1 MKPRKFE
8 RRRGERR
15 ANEAEIWDQEA
26 PVRQIRYVDGDNL
39 VVIPVDDKD

>member
-15 ANEAEIWDQEA
+15 ADEVWDQEA
-26 PVRQIRYVDGDNL
+26 PVRQIIYVDGDNL